1 LRVSTDAEIDLAFKT
16 VAQQRIGAVMVT
28 AGPFFDTRREKLV
41 TLASHYAVPAMYH
54 FREFAAA
61 RQWLH
66 EIKLDGFRIIAG
78 KKGHSLRSTAV
89 PALTSPTAFR

>member
-1 LRVSTDAEIDLAFKT
+1 
-16 VAQQRIGAVMVT
+16 
-28 AGPFFDTRREKLV
+28 
-41 TLASHYAVPAMYH
+41 MYH
-54 FREFAAA
+54 FRAVAAA

-66 EIKLDGFRIIAG
+66 EIKHDGFRIIAG